1 MKMPRFITILFVLFV
16 APHFQVHAGECS
28 KTARWNNDPP
38 YSMQGKD
45 GEIHGIHP
53 DLLREIMKRIP
64 CDVKFVEMP
73 WARALV
79 ELKSGRLDILMNASI
94 TAERQEFA
102 HFSRPTD
109 RSRNVLFVSR
119 KNDHKYHINKLADII
134 GTEYRLGVQINAV
147 YSEEYEAL
155 LKNPNFTQRL
165 TQISDLNAGWKML
178 DAGRIDGQLADEL
191 TGLIEI
197 ESLGLSNS
205 IKVSDIVISNDPG
218 YAGISKASN
227 DEKFVKQFNDAL
239 GSMMVDGSYIKIMEK
254 NLPCKVSVKNLG
266 CK

>member
-1 MKMPRFITILFVLFV
+1 MKMPRLITILFVLIV
-16 APHFQVHAGECS
+16 AIHGRAQGGECL

-64 CDVKFVEMP
+64 CDLQFVEMP

-79 ELKSGRLDILMNASI
+79 EVQSGRLDVLMNAAK

-102 HFSRPTD
+102 HFSSATD

-119 KNDHKYHINKLADII
+119 ESGHKYHINKLADII
-134 GTEYRLGVQINAV
+134 GTDFRLGVQINAV
-147 YSEEYEAL
+147 YGEEYETL
-155 LKNPNFTQRL
+155 LKNPNFTPRL
-165 TQISDLNAGWKML
+165 TQISDLNSGWKML
-178 DAGRIDGQLADEL
+178 DAGRIDGQLAAEL
-191 TGLIEI
+191 TGMTQIEA
-197 ESLGLSNS
+197 LGLSNS
-205 IKVSDIVISNDPG
+205 IMVSDLVTSNRPG
-218 YAGISKASN
+218 YAAISKASN
-227 DEKFVKQFNDAL
+227 DKRFVEQFNDAL
-239 GSMMVDGSYIKIMEK
+239 ASMMVDGSYIKIMEK

-266 CK
+266 CR